1 MLGGKKHQFYVQF
14 LGWVETGGLVGTRY
28 TDPVIHDL
36 RKKARKWK
44 YAPKLTLQVSKKEM
58 KITQDLQEEK
68 KKSKKIKTIK
78 FPIIPSRDI
87 TYAVQAMSPIDG
99 SPDDVV
105 ACIYL
110 GYVPRTK
117 RYVHVHV
124 YRFDSPETAT
134 TFVRFL
140 NHVIASFADRTA
152 EIERQL
158 IQQGHLEDPR
168 GITSRPYEPPHHNMN
183 HRFNS
188 SDGMS
193 DRAFNDDSAAD
204 SGSFSDDAFPSGS
217 DEIEADLQSLR
228 EAVPFDS
235 VTDELKTRLRLTETK
250 KSAPL
255 LLPPKDYDTI
265 VRRHGHLDKADKR
278 KCLQIPIV
286 GDNKLRNGSEESGIE
301 IPSPTSSEGKPVM
314 DISDDKISSSA
325 NSGSNEAPSPITSP
339 RDYDIYPPVKTPRSP
354 MTPNSPMTPRSPLTP
369 TSINSYERYPRG
381 SRNVSSS
388 SAYSSRSSGK
398 RSSGGFPD
406 SGSTIIYGG
415 PTHVSELPA
424 ELNSNEPIMRHKK
437 PAQSSRDLTK
447 SMPASLLQQ
456 ELDYGYAVHPQR
468 LNRSSANYSD
478 NAPSPRLSEKGRSSR
493 NSAKISRVSEL
504 GLSPR
509 VDMDYGR
516 NVAVVGGVRRTH
528 SMYR

>member
-14 LGWVETGGLVGTRY
+14 LGWVETEGIRGTRY

-44 YAPKLTLQVSKKEM
+44 YAPKLTLQLSKKEM
-58 KITQDLQEEK
+58 KITQDVQEEK
-68 KKSKKIKTIK
+68 KKGKKIKTIK

-87 TYAVQAMSPIDG
+87 TYAVQALSPIDG
-99 SPDDVV
+99 APDDIV

-124 YRFDSPETAT
+124 YRFDSPDTAT
-134 TFVRFL
+134 TFARLL
-140 NHVIASFADRTA
+140 NQIIAAFADRTG

-158 IQQGHLEDPR
+158 VQQGQIEDPR
-168 GITSRPYEPPHHNMN
+168 GNLNDDYRPPRRNINNNNY
-183 HRFNS
+183 RFNS

-193 DRAFNDDSAAD
+193 DKAFNDDSAAD
-204 SGSFSDDAFPSGS
+204 SGSFSDDAYPSGS

-235 VTDELKTRLRLTETK
+235 VTDELKTRLRLTEANNAT
-250 KSAPL
+250 PL

-286 GDNKLRNGSEESGIE
+286 GDSRARNGSEESGIE
-301 IPSPTSSEGKPVM
+301 IPSPSSSEGKQAM

-325 NSGSNEAPSPITSP
+325 HSGSNDAPSPITSP
-339 RDYDIYPPVKTPRSP
+339 RDYDMYPAVKSPRSP
-354 MTPNSPMTPRSPLTP
+354 MTPSS
-369 TSINSYERYPRG
+369 TSSFERYPRG
-381 SRNVSSS
+381 SRNISTS
-388 SAYSSRSSGK
+388 SAYSSRSSGT
-398 RSSGGFPD
+398 FPD

-415 PTHVSELPA
+415 RSHVTEIPPA
-424 ELNSNEPIMRHKK
+424 DYTLNEPIMRRKDHV
-437 PAQSSRDLTK
+437 QSARDLTK
-447 SMPASLLQQ
+447 SMPASLLQR
-456 ELDYGYAVHPQR
+456 EMENEYAIHPKR
-468 LNRSSANYSD
+468 L
-478 NAPSPRLSEKGRSSR
+478 SR
-493 NSAKISRVSEL
+493 NSSGQSPRVSEKSRASRHSPKISKVSEL

-516 NVAVVGGVRRTH
+516 NVAVVSGVRRTH

>member
-14 LGWVETGGLVGTRY
+14 LGWMETGGVRGTRY
-28 TDPVIHDL
+28 TDPVVHDL

-58 KITQDLQEEK
+58 KITQDVQEEK
-68 KKSKKIKTIK
+68 KRGKKIKTIK

-87 TYAVQAMSPIDG
+87 TYAVQALSPVDG
-99 SPDDVV
+99 ARDDIV

-110 GYVPRTK
+110 GYVPRTQ

-124 YRFDSPETAT
+124 YRFDSPDTAT
-134 TFVRFL
+134 TFTRYL
-140 NHVIASFADRTA
+140 NQIIASFADRTDD
-152 EIERQL
+152 IERQL
-158 IQQGHLEDPR
+158 VQQGHIEDPR
-168 GITSRPYEPPHHNMN
+168 GSRTQPYRPPRHNN
-183 HRFNS
+183 NNNYRFNS

-193 DRAFNDDSAAD
+193 DKGYNEDSAAE
-204 SGSFSDDAFPSGS
+204 SGSFSDDAYPSGS

-235 VTDELKTRLRLTETK
+235 VTDELKTRLRLTETNNA
-250 KSAPL
+250 APL
-255 LLPPKDYDTI
+255 LLPPKDYDTV

-286 GDNKLRNGSEESGIE
+286 GDSKIRNGSDESGID
-301 IPSPTSSEGKPVM
+301 IPSPTSSEGKPAM

-325 NSGSNEAPSPITSP
+325 HSGSNDAPSPITSP
-339 RDYDIYPPVKTPRSP
+339 RDYDIYPPVKSPRSP
-354 MTPNSPMTPRSPLTP
+354 MTPSSTNSF
-369 TSINSYERYPRG
+369 ERVPRG
-381 SRNVSSS
+381 SRNVSTS
-388 SAYSSRSSGK
+388 SAYSSRSSGQ
-398 RSSGGFPD
+398 FPD

-415 PTHVSELPA
+415 PSHVAEIPPADYASEA
-424 ELNSNEPIMRHKK
+424 PIMRHKNHV
-437 PAQSSRDLTK
+437 QSARDLTK

-456 ELDYGYAVHPQR
+456 EIDYGYAVHPQR
-468 LNRSSANYSD
+468 RSRNSANLSD
-478 NAPSPRLSEKGRSSR
+478 AGQSPRISGQSPRIQSPRISEKSRSSR
-493 NSAKISRVSEL
+493 NSAKISKVSEL

>member
-1 MLGGKKHQFYVQF
+1 M
-14 LGWVETGGLVGTRY
+14 GTRY

-68 KKSKKIKTIK
+68 KKGKKIKTIK

-87 TYAVQAMSPIDG
+87 TYAVQAVSPVDG
-99 SPDDVV
+99 SPDDIV

-110 GYVPRTK
+110 GYVPRTQ

-140 NHVIASFADRTA
+140 NQIIATFADRTA
-152 EIERQL
+152 DIQRQL
-158 IQQGHLEDPR
+158 IQQGHIEDPR
-168 GITSRPYEPPHHNMN
+168 GTSSRPYNPPHHNMN
-183 HRFNS
+183 YRFNS

-193 DRAFNDDSAAD
+193 DRAFNEDSAAD

-217 DEIEADLQSLR
+217 DEIDADLQSLR

-235 VTDELKTRLRLTETK
+235 VTDELKTRLRLTETNNA
-250 KSAPL
+250 APL

-286 GDNKLRNGSEESGIE
+286 GDTKVRNGSDESGIE
-301 IPSPTSSEGKPVM
+301 IPSPTSSEGRPAM

-325 NSGSNEAPSPITSP
+325 HSGSNDAPSPITSP
-339 RDYDIYPPVKTPRSP
+339 RDYDVYPPVKSPRSP
-354 MTPNSPMTPRSPLTP
+354 ATPSSTNSF
-369 TSINSYERYPRG
+369 ERYPRG

-388 SAYSSRSSGK
+388 SAYSNRSSGN
-398 RSSGGFPD
+398 RSSGHYPD

-415 PTHVSELPA
+415 PSHVSEIPPA
-424 ELNSNEPIMRHKK
+424 DFNSNEPIMRRHNQI
-437 PAQSSRDLTK
+437 QSSRDLTK
-447 SMPASLLQQ
+447 SMPASLLQK
-456 ELDYGYAVHPQR
+456 EMEYGYAIHPQR
-468 LNRSSANYSD
+468 LSRNSSTNSD
-478 NAPSPRLSEKGRSSR
+478 HGQSPRVSEKGRALR
-493 NSAKISRVSEL
+493 NSAKISKVSEL

>member
-14 LGWVETGGLVGTRY
+14 LGWVETEGIRGTRY
-28 TDPVIHDL
+28 TDPVISDL

-44 YAPKLTLQVSKKEM
+44 YAPKLTLQMSKKEM
-58 KITQDLQEEK
+58 KITQDVQEEK
-68 KKSKKIKTIK
+68 KRGKKIKTIK

-87 TYAVQAMSPIDG
+87 TYAVQALSPIDG
-99 SPDDVV
+99 APDDIV

-124 YRFDSPETAT
+124 YRFDSPDTAT
-134 TFVRFL
+134 TFARLL
-140 NHVIASFADRTA
+140 NQIIAAFADRTG

-158 IQQGHLEDPR
+158 VQQGQIEDPR
-168 GITSRPYEPPHHNMN
+168 GNLNDDYRPPRRNINNNNY
-183 HRFNS
+183 RFNS

-235 VTDELKTRLRLTETK
+235 VHDELKTRLRLTE
-250 KSAPL
+250 SNNAAPL
-255 LLPPKDYDTI
+255 LLPPKDYDTV

-286 GDNKLRNGSEESGIE
+286 GDSRARNSSEESGIE
-301 IPSPTSSEGKPVM
+301 IPSPASSEGKQVM
-314 DISDDKISSSA
+314 DISDEKISAHSSA
-325 NSGSNEAPSPITSP
+325 HSGSIDAPSPITSP
-339 RDYDIYPPVKTPRSP
+339 RDYGVYPSVKTPRSP
-354 MTPNSPMTPRSPLTP
+354 MTPSSPMTPRSPMTP
-369 TSINSYERYPRG
+369 SSTGSFERYPRG

-388 SAYSSRSSGK
+388 SAYSSRSSGN
-398 RSSGGFPD
+398 FPD
-406 SGSTIIYGG
+406 SGSTFIYGG
-415 PTHVSELPA
+415 PKHVTEIPPDY
-424 ELNSNEPIMRHKK
+424 NSNDPIMRRKEGV
-437 PAQSSRDLTK
+437 QSARDLTK
-447 SMPASLLQQ
+447 SMPATILR
-456 ELDYGYAVHPQR
+456 EMDNEYAIHPKR
-468 LNRSSANYSD
+468 LSRNS
-478 NAPSPRLSEKGRSSR
+478 PVQSPRISEKSRSSR
-493 NSAKISRVSEL
+493 HSAKSSKVSRVSEL

-516 NVAVVGGVRRTH
+516 NVAVVNGVRRTH

>member
-14 LGWVETGGLVGTRY
+14 LGWVETEGIRGTRY

-44 YAPKLTLQVSKKEM
+44 YAPKLTLQMSKKEM
-58 KITQDLQEEK
+58 KITQDVQEEK
-68 KKSKKIKTIK
+68 KRGKKIKTIK

-87 TYAVQAMSPIDG
+87 TYAVQALSPIDG
-99 SPDDVV
+99 APDDIV

-124 YRFDSPETAT
+124 YRFDSPDTAT
-134 TFVRFL
+134 TFARLL
-140 NHVIASFADRTA
+140 NQITAAFADRTG

-158 IQQGHLEDPR
+158 VQQGQIEDPR
-168 GITSRPYEPPHHNMN
+168 GNLNDDYRPPRRNINNNY
-183 HRFNS
+183 RFNS

-228 EAVPFDS
+228 DAVPFDS
-235 VTDELKTRLRLTETK
+235 VHDELKTRLRLTEANNA
-250 KSAPL
+250 APL
-255 LLPPKDYDTI
+255 LLPPKDYDTV

-286 GDNKLRNGSEESGIE
+286 GDSRARNSSEESGIE
-301 IPSPTSSEGKPVM
+301 IPSPASSEGKQVM
-314 DISDDKISSSA
+314 DISDEKISSSA
-325 NSGSNEAPSPITSP
+325 HSGSIGAPSPITSP
-339 RDYDIYPPVKTPRSP
+339 RDYDVYPAVKSPRSP
-354 MTPNSPMTPRSPLTP
+354 MTPSS
-369 TSINSYERYPRG
+369 TSSFERYPRG

-388 SAYSSRSSGK
+388 SAYSNGSRSSGT
-398 RSSGGFPD
+398 FPD

-415 PTHVSELPA
+415 PKHVTEIPPDY
-424 ELNSNEPIMRHKK
+424 NSNEPIMRRKDHV
-437 PAQSSRDLTK
+437 QSARDLTK
-447 SMPASLLQQ
+447 SMPAAILR
-456 ELDYGYAVHPQR
+456 EMDNEYAIHPKR
-468 LNRSSANYSD
+468 LSRNSPAQ
-478 NAPSPRLSEKGRSSR
+478 SPRISEKSRSSR
-493 NSAKISRVSEL
+493 HSAKVSRVSEL

-516 NVAVVGGVRRTH
+516 NIAVVNGVRRTH

>member
-14 LGWVETGGLVGTRY
+14 LGWVETGGVRGNRY

-44 YAPKLTLQVSKKEM
+44 YAPKLTLQLSKKEM
-58 KITQDLQEEK
+58 KITQDVQDEK
-68 KKSKKIKTIK
+68 KKGKKIKTIK

-87 TYAVQAMSPIDG
+87 TYAVQALSPVDG
-99 SPDDVV
+99 SPDDIV

-110 GYVPRTK
+110 GYVPRTQ

-124 YRFDSPETAT
+124 YRFDSPDTAT
-134 TFVRFL
+134 TFGRLL
-140 NHVIASFADRTA
+140 NQIIVAYADRTA
-152 EIERQL
+152 DIERQL
-158 IQQGHLEDPR
+158 IQQGHIEDPR
-168 GITSRPYEPPHHNMN
+168 GSFTKEYRPQVISINNNNY
-183 HRFNS
+183 RFNS

-193 DRAFNDDSAAD
+193 DRAYNEDSAAD
-204 SGSFSDDAFPSGS
+204 SGSFSDDAYPSGS
-217 DEIEADLQSLR
+217 DEIEPDLQSLR

-235 VTDELKTRLRLTETK
+235 VTDELKTRLRLTETNNA
-250 KSAPL
+250 APL
-255 LLPPKDYDTI
+255 LLPPKDYDTV
-265 VRRHGHLDKADKR
+265 VRRHGNIDKADKR

-286 GDNKLRNGSEESGIE
+286 GAPKNRNGSDESGIE
-301 IPSPTSSEGKPVM
+301 IPSPTSSEGKEAM

-325 NSGSNEAPSPITSP
+325 HSGSNDAPSPITSP
-339 RDYDIYPPVKTPRSP
+339 RDYDVYPPVKSPRSP
-354 MTPNSPMTPRSPLTP
+354 MTPSS
-369 TSINSYERYPRG
+369 TSSYERYPRG
-381 SRNVSSS
+381 SRNISTS
-388 SAYSSRSSGK
+388 SAYSSRSSGTY
-398 RSSGGFPD
+398 PD

-415 PTHVSELPA
+415 PTNMAEIPPA
-424 ELNSNEPIMRHKK
+424 DYASDEPIMRRKDHV
-437 PAQSSRDLTK
+437 QSARDLTK

-456 ELDYGYAVHPQR
+456 EMDYGYAVHPQR
-468 LNRSSANYSD
+468 L
-478 NAPSPRLSEKGRSSR
+478 SR
-493 NSAKISRVSEL
+493 NSAGLGQSAKLSDKGRSPRNSAKNSTKVSEL